1 MAKITIAGQAVVVTS
16 AIKLE
21 DIKTI
26 KKYRPDALTLKGGED
41 GKEPIFSIS
50 VCNSGDGN
58 INRYGVEFS
67 HATHDE
73 AKLATVTIVHPY
85 GDDVD
90 IKSVVA
96 DTIGA
101 YVLNLNKLEETLPSV
116 MNEIAAEKA
125 RILANITV
133 AQ

>member
-16 AIKLE
+16 AMKLE

-26 KKYRPDALTLKGGED
+26 KKYRPDALTLRGGED
-41 GKEPIFSIS
+41 GKEPIFCIG
-50 VCNSGDGN
+50 VCTDGDGD
-58 INRYGVEFS
+58 INKYGAEFA
-67 HATHDE
+67 HATHDD
-73 AKLATVTIVHPY
+73 AKLATITKIIPHD
-85 GDDVD
+85 DDVD
-90 IKSVVA
+90 IKAVVA
-96 DTIGA
+96 ETIGV